1 MEISDKRRLL
11 RSHLAGKVKS
21 ISRSGRPLRLALAA
35 VLLLLAGAR
44 CIDAAGADVP
54 VGRAELGPCTADF
67 TVKDSSNKPIYD
79 ARINVIIR
87 YGFLSLRKLEI
98 EVGTNNDGKARF
110 EGLPAKS
117 KRPIEFTIRLSS
129 SSNQTK
135 TVSFDPA
142 AQCHANFDVV
152 LGVTAAPT
160 RPR

>member
-11 RSHLAGKVKS
+11 RSQLIGKVEGS
-21 ISRSGRPLRLALAA
+21 FPLGRRLQLALAA

-44 CIDAAGADVP
+44 CIDAAAADVP

-67 TVKDSSNKPIYD
+67 TVKDSANKPIYD
-79 ARINVIIR
+79 ARINVITR

-110 EGLPAKS
+110 EGLSAKS
-117 KRPIEFTIRLSS
+117 KKPIEFTIRSSS
-129 SSNQTK
+129 SSNRTK

-152 LGVTAAPT
+152 LGAK
-160 RPR
+160 

>member
-1 MEISDKRRLL
+1 MEISDQRRLL
-11 RSHLAGKVKS
+11 RSRLIGKVKS
-21 ISRSGRPLRLALAA
+21 ISPLGRRLQLALAA

-44 CIDAAGADVP
+44 CIDAAAADVP
-54 VGRAELGPCTADF
+54 VGQAELGPCTADF

-87 YGFLSLRKLEI
+87 YGFMSLRKLEI

-117 KRPIEFTIRLSS
+117 KKPIEFTIRSS
-129 SSNQTK
+129 SSSKQTK

-152 LGVTAAPT
+152 LGAK
-160 RPR
+160 